1 MKHFSRLAFL
11 IAATLAIGAL
21 PVSAQNPTPFKRPA
35 ITGNLPADIATDLKG
50 GTTAKPS
57 IAGVSLTGDITK
69 DGPKIWA
76 AILSA
81 NAADL
86 SYAASMATAA
96 GTPAAKT
103 RLQCINAI
111 IAVNAQASGTSLVG
125 SDGKPLTKPDP
136 HAISDIESVA
146 ELVDNLSPQG
156 ALYTSCAGAAT
167 MFKTNVLQVIN
178 GLVTGV
184 AAFGATGGIVP

>member
-1 MKHFSRLAFL
+1 VKRS
-11 IAATLAIGAL
+11 IAVVVVLLAL
-21 PVSAQNPTPFKRPA
+21 PTISSAQLKRPA
-35 ITGNLPADIATDLKG
+35 ITGNLPADINTDLHG

-57 IAGVSLTGDITK
+57 IAGVTLTGNITQ

-76 AILSA
+76 AIMSA
-81 NAADL
+81 SSVDL
-86 SYAASMATAA
+86 NYAAAMATAA

-103 RLQCINAI
+103 RLLCLNAL
-111 IAVNAQASGTSLVG
+111 IAVNAQASGSSLMG
-125 SDGKPLTKPDP
+125 PDGKTPLAKPDP

-167 MFKTNVLQVIN
+167 LFKTNVLAAIN
-178 GLVTGV
+178 GIVTGV
-184 AAFGATGGIVP
+184 AAFGAAGGVLP